1 MQEATS
7 INKNTREF
15 TANGKKYILKDRLS
29 IARFKEYEKLVPH
42 LTFGIGF
49 DEMFAG
55 LKKIYNHLNSS
66 TPKPLDAGIIA
77 HNLMSGIAEINDKKR
92 IHPALK
98 MAALIIDRE
107 DEDPTKYDALLM
119 ADKISDWEK
128 EGLDM
133 MPFFELSLSTIQGF
147 NERLIEFTQDQ
158 KKKEA

>member
-98 MAALIIDRE
+98 MA
-107 DEDPTKYDALLM
+107 DALLM